1 MSDSETIQILKD
13 EKLNKELLEFLNSN
27 PTEEEL
33 HHKLIELYNMICYD
47 RDYFIEIVESKLNEG
62 MHDIE
67 PEIAEVINDNF
78 YELI

>member
-33 HHKLIELYNMICYD
+33 HNKLIELYDMICSD

-62 MHDIE
+62 RDR
-67 PEIAEVINDNF
+67 
-78 YELI
+78 

>member
-1 MSDSETIQILKD
+1 MSDSETTQILKD
-13 EKLNKELLEFLNSN
+13 EKLNQELLEFLNSN

-33 HHKLIELYNMICYD
+33 HNKLIELYDMICSD
-47 RDYFIEIVESKLNEG
+47 SDYFIEIVESKLNVD

-67 PEIAEVINDNF
+67 PKIAEVVNDHF